1 MIIVITCYDII
12 IKNIIKNTKLVI
24 LMVIVYQADIIR
36 VKNDNGSIKKI
47 TRRANLN
54 SGIMKVH

>member
-1 MIIVITCYDII
+1 MA
-12 IKNIIKNTKLVI
+12 IIKNTKLVI

>member
-1 MIIVITCYDII
+1 MIIVITCYDMA
-12 IKNIIKNTKLVI
+12 IIKNTKLVI

-47 TRRANLN
+47 TRHANLN

>member
-1 MIIVITCYDII
+1 MIIVITCYDMA
-12 IKNIIKNTKLVI
+12 IIKNTKLVI